1 MHRKCFLLI
10 LPLLLSFSGE
20 APASQACAAT
30 VSELGT
36 LLGVQALPL
45 KWKETTMDDGKPL
58 VLSIV
63 ESNGSLSLEFTKTE
77 EGLWAESP
85 VVVCKSGTGFEAR
98 FSGQQIHLG
107 SAANWILRYAL
118 KNGGK
123 FTLTKL
129 GAEQLRVAT
138 SSWSGVFSPTAK

>member
-10 LPLLLSFSGE
+10 LPLLLSLNSE
-20 APASQACAAT
+20 TRASQPCAAT
-30 VSELGT
+30 VSELGAM
-36 LLGVQALPL
+36 LGVQAFPL

-58 VLSIV
+58 VMSIV
-63 ESNGSLSLEFTKTE
+63 DSNGSIFLEFTKTE

-85 VVVCKSGTGFEAR
+85 VVVCKSGTDFEAR
-98 FSGQQIHLG
+98 FSGKQIHLG
-107 SAANWILRYAL
+107 SAANWVLRYAL

-129 GAEQLRVAT
+129 GSEQLRVAT
-138 SSWSGVFSPTAK
+138 SSWSGVFSPAAR